1 MKRPVKSGL
10 IVAYKNTQVFFT
22 WQVKNKLLKACLL
35 WMKDSRIYENMKI
48 ARDDSAVKLGV
59 TDVAFHSTH
68 RKELYAVSYWL
79 EGRPM

>member
-10 IVAYKNTQVFFT
+10 IVAYKDTQVFFT

-35 WMKDSRIYENMKI
+35 LKDSRIYGNMKI

-59 TDVAFHSTH
+59 TDVTFHSTH
-68 RKELYAVSYWL
+68 RKEL
-79 EGRPM
+79 

>member
-35 WMKDSRIYENMKI
+35 WMKDSRIYGNMKI

-59 TDVAFHSTH
+59 TDVAFHSMH
-68 RKELYAVSYWL
+68 RKEL
-79 EGRPM
+79 